1 MKPTGSSAR
10 LSIIEE
16 HTGQRPRGAR
26 APLYN
31 FSRWSAELLMNAGI
45 RYDASLM
52 GDDIP
57 YVLRSD
63 AGELIE
69 LPSHWG
75 LDDWPQYVHS
85 IDLNFDMPIKA
96 ASEGM
101 QVFQEE
107 FDAMWEHR
115 GMWVA
120 VWHPFVTGRLARW
133 CAVEKLIEYM
143 LRRGDVWFARME
155 DIAAHVRK
163 LMDEGRYVPRVDQLP
178 YYAEPISINRQA
190 AV

>member
-1 MKPTGSSAR
+1 
-10 LSIIEE
+10 
-16 HTGQRPRGAR
+16 
-26 APLYN
+26 
-31 FSRWSAELLMNAGI
+31 
-45 RYDASLM
+45 
-52 GDDIP
+52 
-57 YVLRSD
+57 
-63 AGELIE
+63 
-69 LPSHWG
+69 
-75 LDDWPQYVHS
+75 
-85 IDLNFDMPIKA
+85 MPIKA

-107 FDAMWEHR
+107 FDAIWEHR

-143 LRRGDVWFARME
+143 LRGGDVWFARME

-178 YYAEPISINRQA
+178 YYAEPISINR
-190 AV
+190 